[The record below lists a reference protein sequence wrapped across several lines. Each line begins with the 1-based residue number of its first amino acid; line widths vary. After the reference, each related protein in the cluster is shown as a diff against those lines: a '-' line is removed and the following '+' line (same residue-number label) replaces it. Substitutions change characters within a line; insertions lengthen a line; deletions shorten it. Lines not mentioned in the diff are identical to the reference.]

1 MTKKIRTNS
10 NKNSQQD
17 LRRAQQRPSL
27 TQTWKIET
35 IIIITVTL
43 SLSLLSASPSK
54 QFIASANVTDSDY
67 FESASLTWHTP
78 HIYEEQEQQWWCRS
92 SRLESHHRQE
102 SPWKQAIDKVNY
114 NDSITWG
121 RGRQREPW
129 RGRRRGAREGLPG
142 RRSSVVDQLWTWDI
156 LTVINDANEE
166 DTDHD
171 DDEEE
176 SEEDHHHHRHHY
188 LVRKRVRMILT
199 GIIGISR
206 RAILAFGT
214 PLINH

>member
-1 MTKKIRTNS
+1 MAKKDSKPNQI
-10 NKNSQQD
+10 KNSQQD
-17 LRRAQQRPSL
+17 PRRAQQRPSL

-43 SLSLLSASPSK
+43 SLSLLSAS
-54 QFIASANVTDSDY
+54 

-114 NDSITWG
+114 DDSITWG

-199 GIIGISR
+199 GIMGISR
-206 RAILAFGT
+206 RAILALGT
-214 PLINH
+214 PLMNH